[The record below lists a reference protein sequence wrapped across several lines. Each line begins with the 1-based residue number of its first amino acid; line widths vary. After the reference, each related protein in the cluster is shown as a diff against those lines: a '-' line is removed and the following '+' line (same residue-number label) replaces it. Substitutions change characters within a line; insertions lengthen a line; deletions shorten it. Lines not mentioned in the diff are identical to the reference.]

1 MLINIEIIVMKL
13 LLFTVNGIENSIY
26 IKKKKNMTI
35 FVDYFAIT
43 AQGVFYSVNQTL
55 VKLVFNIRLQRSD
68 THIDLACS
76 TLRKIV

>member
-1 MLINIEIIVMKL
+1 
-13 LLFTVNGIENSIY
+13 
-26 IKKKKNMTI
+26 MTI
-35 FVDYFAIT
+35 FVDYFPIT

-55 VKLVFNIRLQRSD
+55 VKLVFNIRLKRSD